1 LTSSA
6 CCIRSIRRGFRNIY
20 WEKQPLRVERND
32 GDYYAALFSLKEFDR
47 LLAQSRI
54 RQGDIRIL
62 SIGKEIPIDSLKDS
76 GHNLSVG
83 ALEHLYAHYRD
94 GRSIAVNGIGQCTT
108 ALADFCR
115 RLAPAF
121 SARVQINSYLS
132 PPGSQ
137 GLGTHYDTH
146 DVFVLQ
152 IWGSK
157 HWTLHKGGFDL
168 PLLQQAWHRTNE
180 PGRVVDE
187 FDLQRGD
194 LLYLPRGCVHTASSN
209 SNASLHL
216 TVGIHPISWAMVMN
230 GILQTAMKN
239 DRRFRE
245 SLPLGFERE
254 ETARQSAT
262 ARLRE
267 LLACLV
273 DQVDAAAA
281 IDDAAEAA
289 RRGTPPALEGHLTD
303 LVAAGSID
311 EFTKLRRRPGIDCRL
326 TEDDEQVCLRFHG
339 KEIKLPLQVAPAL
352 RMMAAGDCFSL
363 ADLPG
368 ELPSADRLV
377 LAKSLLTE
385 GFLTFAHSRGVP
397 GRDSR
402 R

>member
-1 LTSSA
+1 MTAFDLE
-6 CCIRSIRRGFRNIY
+6 RLLYPLDPQGFRNTH
-20 WEKQPLRVERND
+20 WEKQPLRLERND
-32 GDYYAALFSLKEFDR
+32 ADYYAALFSLKEFDR
-47 LLAQSRI
+47 LLSQSRI

-62 SIGKEIPIDSLKDS
+62 SIGKEIPIDSLKSS
-76 GHNLSVG
+76 GHNGSVG

-94 GRSIAVNGIGQCTT
+94 GRSIAINGIDQCTT
-108 ALADFCR
+108 ALAHFCR

-157 HWTLHKGGFDL
+157 HWTLHEGGFDL
-168 PLLQQAWHRTNE
+168 PLLQQAWRRTNE

-187 FDLQRGD
+187 FNLQRGD
-194 LLYLPRGCVHTASSN
+194 LLYLPRGFVHTASSN
-209 SNASLHL
+209 SDASLHL

-245 SLPLGFERE
+245 SLSPRFERD

-262 ARLRE
+262 TRLTE

-273 DQVDAAAA
+273 DQVDAAAV

-289 RRGTPPALEGHLTD
+289 RRGTPPALDGHLTD
-303 LVAAGSID
+303 LVAVGSID

-326 TEDDEQVCLRFHG
+326 IEDDKEICLRFHG
-339 KEIKLPLQVAPAL
+339 KEIKLPVQVAPAL

-368 ELPSADRLV
+368 ELHEADRLV

-385 GFLTFAHSRGVP
+385 GFLTFAHSG
-397 GRDSR
+397 SLSS
-402 R
+402 

>member
-1 LTSSA
+1 MTAFELE
-6 CCIRSIRRGFRNIY
+6 RLLYPVDPQRFRNVY
-20 WEKQPLRVERND
+20 WEKQPLRLERND
-32 GDYYAALFSLKEFDR
+32 ADYYAALFSLKEFDR
-47 LLAQSRI
+47 LLSQSRI

-62 SIGKEIPIDSLKDS
+62 STGKEIPIDSLKDS
-76 GHNLSVG
+76 GHNGSVG

-94 GRSIAVNGIGQCTT
+94 GRSIAVNSIGHRTL

-152 IWGSK
+152 IWGTK
-157 HWTLHKGGFDL
+157 HWTLHEGGFDL

-187 FDLQRGD
+187 FDLQQGD
-194 LLYLPRGCVHTASSN
+194 LLYLPRGCVHTAASN
-209 SNASLHL
+209 SDASLHL
-216 TVGIHPISWAMVMN
+216 TIGIHSISWAMVMN

-254 ETARQSAT
+254 ENARQSAT

-289 RRGTPPALEGHLTD
+289 RRGTLPALDGHLTD

-326 TEDDEQVCLRFHG
+326 TEDDEQICLRFHG
-339 KEIKLPLQVAPAL
+339 KEIKLPAEVAPAL
-352 RMMAAGDCFSL
+352 RVMAAGDGFSP

-368 ELPSADRLV
+368 ELNETDRLV
-377 LAKSLLTE
+377 LAKSILTE
-385 GFLTFAHSRGVP
+385 GFLTFAHSRGV
-397 GRDSR
+397 SS
-402 R
+402 

>member
-1 LTSSA
+1 MMAFDLERLLHPLDPQAFKNT
-6 CCIRSIRRGFRNIY
+6 Y
-20 WEKQPLRVERND
+20 WEKQPLRLERND
-32 GDYYAALFSLKEFDR
+32 ADYYAELFSLKEFDR
-47 LLAQSRI
+47 LLSQSRI

-62 SIGKEIPIDSLKDS
+62 SGGKETPIDSLKDS
-76 GHNLSVG
+76 GHNGSVG

-115 RLAPAF
+115 SLAPAF

-132 PPGSQ
+132 PAASQ

-157 HWTLHKGGFDL
+157 HWTLHEGGFDL
-168 PLLQQAWHRTNE
+168 PLLQQAWRRTNE

-216 TVGIHPISWAMVMN
+216 TVGIHPIPWAMVMN

-262 ARLRE
+262 ARLSE

-273 DQVDAAAA
+273 DQVDVAAV

-289 RRGTPPALEGHLTD
+289 RRGTPPALDGHLTD

-311 EFTKLRRRPGIDCRL
+311 EFTKLRQRPGIDCRL
-326 TEDDEQVCLRFHG
+326 TEDDEQICLRFHG
-339 KEIKLPLQVAPAL
+339 KEIKLPVQVGPAL
-352 RMMAAGDCFSL
+352 RMMAAGGCFSL

-368 ELPSADRLV
+368 ELHEADRLV

-385 GFLTFAHSRGVP
+385 GFLTFAHSR
-397 GRDSR
+397 
-402 R
+402 